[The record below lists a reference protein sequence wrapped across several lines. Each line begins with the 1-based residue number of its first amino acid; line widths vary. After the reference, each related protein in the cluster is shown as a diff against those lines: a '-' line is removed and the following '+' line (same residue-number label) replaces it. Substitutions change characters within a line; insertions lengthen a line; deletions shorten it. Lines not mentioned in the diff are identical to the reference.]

1 MMVEIKVQPKFRSLV
16 WGNWKMNELFDFQ
29 SELPIGEVWLLSGHQ
44 LYETTMENGKTINE
58 YGKSIYDGKYPKF
71 PLLIKLVSTNQW
83 LSVQV
88 HPDDVF
94 AQKIEHE
101 PWGKSEAWYFLD
113 DGEFAI
119 CEDVEKMKELITQ
132 NRLAQLKDILTFVKV
147 KKGTFVYLPAGT
159 VHALG
164 PNSTVIEVQQTSD
177 LTYRIYDW
185 GRPREVHLN
194 KALQVARQ
202 VRISDIMFEHTNCL
216 KTPYFTMQI
225 IGKSNRNDIISN
237 LKTSKLC
244 ISIPTK
250 LSADFSASV
259 IEAEEGESTQELS
272 RFLKED
278 FPNILVYNFI

>member
-1 MMVEIKVQPKFRSLV
+1 MTEIKVQPKFRPLV
-16 WGNWKMNELFDFQ
+16 WGNWKINELFNVQ

-44 LYETTMENGKTINE
+44 LYETTMENGMTINE
-58 YGKSIYDGKYPKF
+58 YGTSIYDGKYPKF

-88 HPDDVF
+88 HPDDAF
-94 AQKIEHE
+94 ARQIEHE
-101 PWGKSEAWYFLD
+101 PWGKSEAWYFLE

-119 CEDVEKMKELITQ
+119 CEDVETMKELIAQ
-132 NRLAQLKDILTFVKV
+132 DRLSQLKDILTFVKV
-147 KKGTFVYLPAGT
+147 KKGTFVYIPAGT

-194 KALQVARQ
+194 KALQVSRQ
-202 VRISDIMFEHTNCL
+202 VRISDIVFEHINCL

-225 IGKSNRNDIISN
+225 LDKSNRNDTISN
-237 LKTSKLC
+237 LKVSKLH
-244 ISIPTK
+244 ISIPTE

-278 FPNILVYNFI
+278 FPSILVYNFI